1 MDYLKRTIDE
11 IAKQL
16 DVLGRS
22 QKIAIALCAV
32 IVAGSLFWL
41 VNYSTAPERVAVLDQ
56 DMSIEQIDTA
66 LTELGNQRI
75 DAKKIGNRLYVKP
88 VDRDRALFA
97 LNRADA
103 LPKDTSI
110 GFAEYMADDD
120 PFRPADENR
129 WRRQVA
135 LATELGRV
143 LSSGDEVA
151 MARVL
156 FQDKSKRQ
164 LGARGRIE
172 PTASVHLKLATG
184 RRFNRHLVEGVCRF
198 VSGAVPGLE
207 PHNVTVIDAATMR
220 PFALNDPDEAL
231 GADLLEQR
239 KMNEKHLGEKLLA
252 ALQSVP
258 GVLVNV
264 SVELD
269 ASRRSTQTQDYGKPT
284 IKMEETTET
293 STDSGSGPA
302 ESGVNANVGVALGG
316 AGERTSSRTEKTH
329 AEYNPAL
336 TTKVESVE
344 HAPFTLKRATASI
357 GIPRSFLVG
366 IHRARFGDVE
376 DQSTLDADNE
386 FVAIRDSEINRVR
399 SAAMN
404 ILMTDD
410 PTDVDVT
417 VFYDFAP
424 ESSEFNT
431 FPGGGATMMASADG
445 GAGGYVARYGMQAG
459 VVGLALISFV
469 LMTRL
474 VRKSSAAVKA
484 ILPPEAREEPP
495 VSNEEVLSVPGGP
508 VGKANASDGL
518 LVGQEVDEET
528 LRFNQIGEQIS
539 NMVEE
544 DPETAAELIRR
555 WAEADD

>member
-156 FQDKSKRQ
+156 FQGQ
-164 LGARGRIE
+164 VEAAAR
-172 PTASVHLKLATG
+172 
-184 RRFNRHLVEGVCRF
+184 
-198 VSGAVPGLE
+198 
-207 PHNVTVIDAATMR
+207 
-220 PFALNDPDEAL
+220 
-231 GADLLEQR
+231 
-239 KMNEKHLGEKLLA
+239 
-252 ALQSVP
+252 
-258 GVLVNV
+258 
-264 SVELD
+264 
-269 ASRRSTQTQDYGKPT
+269 
-284 IKMEETTET
+284 
-293 STDSGSGPA
+293 
-302 ESGVNANVGVALGG
+302 
-316 AGERTSSRTEKTH
+316 
-329 AEYNPAL
+329 
-336 TTKVESVE
+336 
-344 HAPFTLKRATASI
+344 
-357 GIPRSFLVG
+357 
-366 IHRARFGDVE
+366 RAR
-376 DQSTLDADNE
+376 
-386 FVAIRDSEINRVR
+386 
-399 SAAMN
+399 
-404 ILMTDD
+404 TD
-410 PTDVDVT
+410 
-417 VFYDFAP
+417 
-424 ESSEFNT
+424 
-431 FPGGGATMMASADG
+431 
-445 GAGGYVARYGMQAG
+445 
-459 VVGLALISFV
+459 
-469 LMTRL
+469 
-474 VRKSSAAVKA
+474 
-484 ILPPEAREEPP
+484 
-495 VSNEEVLSVPGGP
+495 
-508 VGKANASDGL
+508 
-518 LVGQEVDEET
+518 
-528 LRFNQIGEQIS
+528 
-539 NMVEE
+539 
-544 DPETAAELIRR
+544 
-555 WAEADD
+555 

>member
-1 MDYLKRTIDE
+1 
-11 IAKQL
+11 
-16 DVLGRS
+16 
-22 QKIAIALCAV
+22 
-32 IVAGSLFWL
+32 
-41 VNYSTAPERVAVLDQ
+41 
-56 DMSIEQIDTA
+56 
-66 LTELGNQRI
+66 
-75 DAKKIGNRLYVKP
+75 
-88 VDRDRALFA
+88 
-97 LNRADA
+97 
-103 LPKDTSI
+103 
-110 GFAEYMADDD
+110 
-120 PFRPADENR
+120 
-129 WRRQVA
+129 
-135 LATELGRV
+135 
-143 LSSGDEVA
+143 
-151 MARVL
+151 
-156 FQDKSKRQ
+156 
-164 LGARGRIE
+164 
-172 PTASVHLKLATG
+172 
-184 RRFNRHLVEGVCRF
+184 
-198 VSGAVPGLE
+198 
-207 PHNVTVIDAATMR
+207 VTVIDAATMR

-484 ILPPEAREEPP
+484 ILPPGSARGAAGVQRRGAQRAGRSGGQGQRERRIAGR
-495 VSNEEVLSVPGGP
+495 PGGGRRDAALQP
-508 VGKANASDGL
+508 DRRADLEHGRRGSRDRGGTDPALGGSRRLKGLSGDGD
-518 LVGQEVDEET
+518 GDSHP
-528 LRFNQIGEQIS
+528 G
-539 NMVEE
+539 
-544 DPETAAELIRR
+544 
-555 WAEADD
+555 